1 MNYRASLIPGMPME
15 VLSAGGT
22 GNPNGYS
29 WQNARNPMSWRQALQ
44 SQALQGQA
52 PQNDVPQGQSAQN
65 PMPPN
70 QALQG
75 QAIQNQ
81 VMTGGMAQPMR
92 PAPKAV
98 LLKALNEYSFA
109 MDEAAL
115 FLDTHPDNQEAL
127 SYFKNAV
134 NMRRTAMNAY
144 EQQYGPL
151 FSEDVTADRWNWVT
165 DVWPWEGEE

>member
-15 VLSAGGT
+15 TLLS
-22 GNPNGYS
+22 N
-29 WQNARNPMSWRQALQ
+29 
-44 SQALQGQA
+44 QG
-52 PQNDVPQGQSAQN
+52 
-65 PMPPN
+65 
-70 QALQG
+70 LQG
-75 QAIQNQ
+75 QAIPNQPFQNQ
-81 VMTGGMAQPMR
+81 AMTGGMAQGMR

-134 NMRRTAMNAY
+134 NMRKAAMNAY

-151 FSEDVTADRWNWVT
+151 FSENVTVDRWNWVT
-165 DVWPWEGEE
+165 ETWPWEGEE

>member
-15 VLSAGGT
+15 TLLS
-22 GNPNGYS
+22 N
-29 WQNARNPMSWRQALQ
+29 
-44 SQALQGQA
+44 QG
-52 PQNDVPQGQSAQN
+52 
-65 PMPPN
+65 
-70 QALQG
+70 LQG
-75 QAIQNQ
+75 QAIPNQPFQNQ
-81 VMTGGMAQPMR
+81 AMTGGMAQGMR

-134 NMRRTAMNAY
+134 NMRKAAMNA
-144 EQQYGPL
+144 
-151 FSEDVTADRWNWVT
+151 
-165 DVWPWEGEE
+165 